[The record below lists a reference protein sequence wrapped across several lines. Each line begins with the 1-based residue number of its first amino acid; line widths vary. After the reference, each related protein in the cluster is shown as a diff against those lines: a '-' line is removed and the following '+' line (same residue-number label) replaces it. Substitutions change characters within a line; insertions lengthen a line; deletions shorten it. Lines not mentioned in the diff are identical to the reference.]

1 LIKNQLF
8 NKMKILLLFFTF
20 LICSCSGSTL
30 QKKDSTQY
38 DKGSINQFGKSDFD
52 RMADYEIRENIES
65 LKILMLKFYKKNP
78 NQLKKSTSD
87 NAEKMTNW
95 VFNGDHNWKFKRI
108 DNAQDLDALNQVF
121 DDNFKGDRVLSLI
134 TGLYTM
140 LIKAHGDKTEFY
152 IFDSLDPQKIYNA
165 SRNIEIIV
173 WKLATKKN
181 NKGQPFLL
189 SNEINSLESNL
200 SFEREFGKIIGRTDY
215 FAFTLS
221 EKTER
226 TVTRVIQNFTT
237 GIFLPF

>member
-1 LIKNQLF
+1 
-8 NKMKILLLFFTF
+8 MKILILLLTT
-20 LICSCSGSTL
+20 LLYSCSTSTL

-38 DKGSINQFGKSDFD
+38 DKGSINQFGKTDFD

-65 LKILMLKFYKKNP
+65 LKILMIKFYKKNP

-95 VFNGDHNWKFKRI
+95 VFNGDHNWKFERI
-108 DNAQDLDALNQVF
+108 DNAQGVDALNQVF
-121 DDNFKGDRVLSLI
+121 DDNFKGDRVLSLV

-140 LIKAHGDKTEFY
+140 LIKAHGNKKEFY
-152 IFDSLDPQKIYNA
+152 MFDSLDPQKIYNA
-165 SRNIEIIV
+165 SRNFEMIV
-173 WKLATKKN
+173 WKLSSKKDS
-181 NKGQPFLL
+181 KGQPYLL
-189 SNEINSLESNL
+189 SNEINTSGANL

-226 TVTRVIQNFTT
+226 AVTRAIQSFTT

>member
-1 LIKNQLF
+1 
-8 NKMKILLLFFTF
+8 MKILILLLPFLLF
-20 LICSCSGSTL
+20 SCSSSTL
-30 QKKDSTQY
+30 EKKNSTQY

-65 LKILMLKFYKKNP
+65 LKILMIKFYKKNP

-95 VFNGDHNWKFKRI
+95 VFNGDHNWKFNRI
-108 DNAQDLDALNQVF
+108 NNAQGVDALNQVF
-121 DDNFKGDRVLSLI
+121 DANFEGDRVLSLI
-134 TGLYTM
+134 AGLYTM
-140 LIKAHGDKTEFY
+140 LIKAHGDKKEFY

-165 SRNIEIIV
+165 SRNFEIIV
-173 WKLATKKN
+173 WKLSSKKDSE
-181 NKGQPFLL
+181 GRPYLL
-189 SNEINSLESNL
+189 SNSINSSEANL
-200 SFEREFGKIIGRTDY
+200 SFEREFAKIIGRTDY

-226 TVTRVIQNFTT
+226 AVTRAIQSFTT

>member
-1 LIKNQLF
+1 
-8 NKMKILLLFFTF
+8 MKILILLLTTLLF
-20 LICSCSGSTL
+20 SCSTSTL

-38 DKGSINQFGKSDFD
+38 DKGSINQFGKTDFD

-65 LKILMLKFYKKNP
+65 LKILMIKFYKKNP

-95 VFNGDHNWKFKRI
+95 VFNGDHNWKFERI
-108 DNAQDLDALNQVF
+108 DNAQGVDALNQVF
-121 DDNFKGDRVLSLI
+121 DDNFKGDRVLSLV

-140 LIKAHGDKTEFY
+140 LIKAHGNKKEFY
-152 IFDSLDPQKIYNA
+152 MFDSLDPQKIYNA
-165 SRNIEIIV
+165 SRNFEMIV
-173 WKLATKKN
+173 WKLSSKKDS
-181 NKGQPFLL
+181 KGQPYLL
-189 SNEINSLESNL
+189 SNEINTSGANL

-226 TVTRVIQNFTT
+226 AVTRAIQSFTT

>member
-1 LIKNQLF
+1 
-8 NKMKILLLFFTF
+8 MKILIIFLTLALF
-20 LICSCSGSTL
+20 SCSSSTL
-30 QKKDSTQY
+30 QRKDSTQY

-65 LKILMLKFYKKNP
+65 LKILMIKFYKKNP

-95 VFNGDHNWKFKRI
+95 VFNGNHNWKFKRI
-108 DNAQDLDALNQVF
+108 NNAQGVDALNQVF
-121 DDNFKGDRVLSLI
+121 DDNFEGDRVLSLI

-140 LIKAHGDKTEFY
+140 LIKAHGDKKEFY
-152 IFDSLDPQKIYNA
+152 IFDSLDPQKIYNS
-165 SRNIEIIV
+165 SRNFEIIV
-173 WKLATKKN
+173 WKLSSKKN
-181 NKGQPFLL
+181 NKGQLYL
-189 SNEINSLESNL
+189 ISNEISSSQANL

-226 TVTRVIQNFTT
+226 AVTRAIQSFTT

>member
-1 LIKNQLF
+1 
-8 NKMKILLLFFTF
+8 MKILLLFFTF

-95 VFNGDHNWKFKRI
+95 VFNGDHDWKFERI
-108 DNAQDLDALNQVF
+108 DSAQGVDALNQVF

-181 NKGQPFLL
+181 KKGQPFLL
-189 SNEINSLESNL
+189 SNEINTLESNL

>member
-1 LIKNQLF
+1 MKM
-8 NKMKILLLFFTF
+8 KMKIF
-20 LICSCSGSTL
+20 LILLTLVLYSCSTSTL
-30 QKKDSTQY
+30 QRKDSTQY

-65 LKILMLKFYKKNP
+65 LKILMIKFYKKNP

-95 VFNGDHNWKFKRI
+95 VFNGDHNWQFERI
-108 DNAQDLDALNQVF
+108 NNTQGVDALNQVF
-121 DDNFKGDRVLSLI
+121 DDNFKGDRVLSLV

-140 LIKAHGDKTEFY
+140 LIKAHGNKKEFY
-152 IFDSLDPQKIYNA
+152 MFDTLDPQKIYNA
-165 SRNIEIIV
+165 ARNFEMIV
-173 WKLATKKN
+173 WKLSSKKDSE
-181 NKGQPFLL
+181 GRPYLL
-189 SNEINSLESNL
+189 SNEINSSEANL

-226 TVTRVIQNFTT
+226 AVTRAIQSFTT

>member
-1 LIKNQLF
+1 
-8 NKMKILLLFFTF
+8 
-20 LICSCSGSTL
+20 
-30 QKKDSTQY
+30 
-38 DKGSINQFGKSDFD
+38 
-52 RMADYEIRENIES
+52 MADYEIRENIES

-95 VFNGDHNWKFKRI
+95 VFNGDHNWKFRKI
-108 DNAQDLDALNQVF
+108 NNAQDIDALDQVF
-121 DDNFKGDRVLSLI
+121 DDDFKGDRVLSLI

-140 LIKAHGDKTEFY
+140 LIKAHGNKKEFY

-173 WKLATKKN
+173 WKLTSKKN
-181 NKGQPFLL
+181 KEGKPYLL
-189 SNEINSLESNL
+189 SNEINSSETNL
-200 SFEREFGKIIGRTDY
+200 SFEREFGKMIGRTDY

-226 TVTRVIQNFTT
+226 AVTRAIQSFTT

>member
-1 LIKNQLF
+1 
-8 NKMKILLLFFTF
+8 MKILIIFLTLALF
-20 LICSCSGSTL
+20 SCSSSTL
-30 QKKDSTQY
+30 QRKDSTQY

-65 LKILMLKFYKKNP
+65 LKILMIKFYKKNP

-95 VFNGDHNWKFKRI
+95 VFNGNHNWKFKRI
-108 DNAQDLDALNQVF
+108 NNAQGVDALNQVF
-121 DDNFKGDRVLSLI
+121 DDNFEGDRVLSLI

-140 LIKAHGDKTEFY
+140 LIKAHGNKKEFY
-152 IFDSLDPQKIYNA
+152 IFDSLDPQKIYNS
-165 SRNIEIIV
+165 SRNFEIIV
-173 WKLATKKN
+173 WKLSSKKN
-181 NKGQPFLL
+181 NKGQPYLI
-189 SNEINSLESNL
+189 SNEISSSQANL

-226 TVTRVIQNFTT
+226 AVTRMIQSFTT

>member
-1 LIKNQLF
+1 
-8 NKMKILLLFFTF
+8 MKILIIFLTLALF
-20 LICSCSGSTL
+20 SCSSSTL
-30 QKKDSTQY
+30 QRKDSTQY

-65 LKILMLKFYKKNP
+65 LKILMIKFYKKNP

-95 VFNGDHNWKFKRI
+95 VFNGNHNWKFKRI
-108 DNAQDLDALNQVF
+108 NNAQGVDALNQVF
-121 DDNFKGDRVLSLI
+121 DDNFEGDRVLSLI

-140 LIKAHGDKTEFY
+140 LIKAHGNKKEFY
-152 IFDSLDPQKIYNA
+152 IFDSLDPQKIYNS
-165 SRNIEIIV
+165 SRNFEIIV
-173 WKLATKKN
+173 WKLSSKKN
-181 NKGQPFLL
+181 NKGQPYLI
-189 SNEINSLESNL
+189 SNEISSSQANL

-226 TVTRVIQNFTT
+226 AVTRAIQSFTT

>member
-1 LIKNQLF
+1 
-8 NKMKILLLFFTF
+8 MKILIIFLTLTLF
-20 LICSCSGSTL
+20 SCSSSTL
-30 QKKDSTQY
+30 QRKDSTQY

-65 LKILMLKFYKKNP
+65 LKILMIKFYKKNP

-95 VFNGDHNWKFKRI
+95 VFNGNHNWKFKRI
-108 DNAQDLDALNQVF
+108 NNVQGVDALNQVF
-121 DDNFKGDRVLSLI
+121 DDNFEGDRVLSLI

-140 LIKAHGDKTEFY
+140 LIKAHGDKKEFY
-152 IFDSLDPQKIYNA
+152 IFDSLDPQKIYNS
-165 SRNIEIIV
+165 SRNFEIIV
-173 WKLATKKN
+173 WKLSSKKN
-181 NKGQPFLL
+181 NKGQPYLI
-189 SNEINSLESNL
+189 SNEISSSQANL

-226 TVTRVIQNFTT
+226 AVTRAIQSFTT

>member
-1 LIKNQLF
+1 
-8 NKMKILLLFFTF
+8 MKILLLFFIF

>member
-1 LIKNQLF
+1 
-8 NKMKILLLFFTF
+8 MKILILLLAFS
-20 LICSCSGSTL
+20 LLSCSSGTL
-30 QKKDSTQY
+30 KKKNSTQY

-65 LKILMLKFYKKNP
+65 LKILMIKFYKKNP

-108 DNAQDLDALNQVF
+108 NNAQGIEALNQVF

-140 LIKAHGDKTEFY
+140 LIKAHGDKKEFY
-152 IFDSLDPQKIYNA
+152 MFDSLDPQKIYNA
-165 SRNIEIIV
+165 SRNFEIIV
-173 WKLATKKN
+173 WKLASKKN
-181 NKGQPFLL
+181 EENQPYLL
-189 SNEINSLESNL
+189 SNEINSSQANL

-215 FAFTLS
+215 FLS
-221 EKTER
+221 L
-226 TVTRVIQNFTT
+226 IH
-237 GIFLPF
+237 I

>member
-1 LIKNQLF
+1 
-8 NKMKILLLFFTF
+8 MKILIFLLTFLLF
-20 LICSCSGSTL
+20 SCSSSTL
-30 QKKDSTQY
+30 QKKNSTQY

-65 LKILMLKFYKKNP
+65 LKILMIKFYKKNP

-95 VFNGDHNWKFKRI
+95 VFNGDHNWKFEKI
-108 DNAQDLDALNQVF
+108 NNAQGIDALNQVF
-121 DDNFKGDRVLSLI
+121 DESFKGDRVLSLI

-140 LIKAHGDKTEFY
+140 LIKAHGDKKEFY

-165 SRNIEIIV
+165 SRNFEVIV
-173 WKLATKKN
+173 WKLSSKKDSA
-181 NKGQPFLL
+181 GQLYLL
-189 SNEINSLESNL
+189 SNVINSSQANL

-226 TVTRVIQNFTT
+226 AVTRAIQSFTT

>member
-1 LIKNQLF
+1 
-8 NKMKILLLFFTF
+8 MKILIIFLTLALF
-20 LICSCSGSTL
+20 SCSSSTL
-30 QKKDSTQY
+30 QRKDSTQY

-65 LKILMLKFYKKNP
+65 LKILMIKFYKKNP

-95 VFNGDHNWKFKRI
+95 VFNGNHNWKFKRI
-108 DNAQDLDALNQVF
+108 NNVQGVDALNQVF
-121 DDNFKGDRVLSLI
+121 DDNFEGDRVLSLI

-140 LIKAHGDKTEFY
+140 LIKAHGDKKEFY
-152 IFDSLDPQKIYNA
+152 IFDSLDPQKIYNS
-165 SRNIEIIV
+165 SRNFEIIV
-173 WKLATKKN
+173 WKLSSKKN
-181 NKGQPFLL
+181 NKGQPYLI
-189 SNEINSLESNL
+189 SNEISSSQANL

-226 TVTRVIQNFTT
+226 AVTRAIQNFTA

>member
-1 LIKNQLF
+1 
-8 NKMKILLLFFTF
+8 MKILIFFLMLT
-20 LICSCSGSTL
+20 LISCSGSTL
-30 QKKDSTQY
+30 KKKDSTQY

-65 LKILMLKFYKKNP
+65 LKILMLKFYKRNP

-108 DNAQDLDALNQVF
+108 NNAQGIDALNQVF
-121 DDNFKGDRVLSLI
+121 DNNFKGDRVLSLI

-140 LIKAHGDKTEFY
+140 LIKAHGDKKEFY
-152 IFDSLDPQKIYNA
+152 LFDSLDPQKIYNA
-165 SRNIEIIV
+165 SRNIEIVV
-173 WKLATKKN
+173 WKLSSKKN
-181 NKGQPFLL
+181 DSGEYFLL
-189 SNEINSLESNL
+189 SNEINLTQSNL

-226 TVTRVIQNFTT
+226 AVTRAIQSFTT

>member
-1 LIKNQLF
+1 
-8 NKMKILLLFFTF
+8 MKILVLILTLVLF
-20 LICSCSGSTL
+20 SCSSSTL
-30 QKKDSTQY
+30 ERKDSTQY
-38 DKGSINQFGKSDFD
+38 DKGSLNQFGKSDFD

-65 LKILMLKFYKKNP
+65 LKILMVKFYKRNP

-95 VFNGDHNWKFKRI
+95 VFNGDHDWKFERI
-108 DNAQDLDALNQVF
+108 NNAQGIDALNQVF
-121 DDNFKGDRVLSLI
+121 DDNYKGDRVLSLI

-140 LIKAHGDKTEFY
+140 LIKAHGDKKEFY
-152 IFDSLDPQKIYNA
+152 MFDSLDPQKIYNA
-165 SRNIEIIV
+165 SRNFEIIV
-173 WKLATKKN
+173 WKLSSKKN
-181 NKGQPFLL
+181 SDDKPYLV
-189 SNEINSLESNL
+189 SNSLKTEDTNL

-226 TVTRVIQNFTT
+226 AVTRAIQSFTT

>member
-1 LIKNQLF
+1 
-8 NKMKILLLFFTF
+8 MKILIIFLTLTLF
-20 LICSCSGSTL
+20 SCSSSTL
-30 QKKDSTQY
+30 QRKDSTQY

-65 LKILMLKFYKKNP
+65 LKILMIKFYKKNP

-95 VFNGDHNWKFKRI
+95 VFNGNHNWKFKRI
-108 DNAQDLDALNQVF
+108 NNAQGVDALNQVF
-121 DDNFKGDRVLSLI
+121 DDNFEGDRVLSLI

-140 LIKAHGDKTEFY
+140 LIKAHGDKKEFY
-152 IFDSLDPQKIYNA
+152 IFDSLDPQKIYNS
-165 SRNIEIIV
+165 SRNFEIIV
-173 WKLATKKN
+173 WKLSSKKN
-181 NKGQPFLL
+181 NKGQPYLI
-189 SNEINSLESNL
+189 SNEISSSQANL

-226 TVTRVIQNFTT
+226 AVTRAIQSFTT